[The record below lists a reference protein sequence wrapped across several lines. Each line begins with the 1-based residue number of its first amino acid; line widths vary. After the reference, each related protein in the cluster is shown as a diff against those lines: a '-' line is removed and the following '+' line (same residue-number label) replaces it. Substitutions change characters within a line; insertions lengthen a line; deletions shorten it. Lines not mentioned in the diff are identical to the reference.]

1 MGGVVLDGFAE
12 YYKAHPN
19 TGWPVSPQMSD
30 AKGLWQRFDSPNHAY
45 RGALMRASASA
56 PIHGVDSRVYDY
68 YVSNPAVR
76 QMVGSATASSSA
88 VKAWTRVGG
97 GTVHPFAGGW
107 VTVANSGAKA
117 VVPASFKP
125 NTRVPGT
132 TKFAWDGM
140 YAHGWPKGLPTTR
153 CAGAA
158 ILTEKGMGYAMGD
171 TRWCPSAK
179 YAQPLTG
186 IPKQPMPYALTS
198 AGGGDAGWNVKIL
211 QRYLGVR
218 DSRGTAHTRFGPLER
233 LTGTTASALA
243 RKRASIG
250 WARTPRLDKGLWN
263 KLGIRTPWDAATEP
277 NQPVLGLA
285 ATRQE
290 RVNTMVSYVRNKTY
304 ANGYEYTYGTAGP
317 GRVGFDC
324 SGLMLAGM
332 YHAGVYPRSANIL
345 DDIVHPTKLT
355 QALYNDTSLK
365 KVPVTQRQPGDLI
378 FYTSNGSASG
388 IGHVGM
394 YVGRDRTFDT
404 ANNGYEGANRDM
416 YWLTRSGS
424 MSIMPYA
431 VRPVAEG

>member
-45 RGALMRASASA
+45 RGALMRASAST
-56 PIHGVDSRVYDY
+56 PIHGVESRVYDY

-153 CAGAA
+153 CGGAA
-158 ILTEKGMGYAMGD
+158 ILTEKGTGYAMGD

-179 YAQPLTG
+179 YAQAEHVREGLRFPTRG
-186 IPKQPMPYALTS
+186 QPGHVQP
-198 AGGGDAGWNVKIL
+198 
-211 QRYLGVR
+211 
-218 DSRGTAHTRFGPLER
+218 R
-233 LTGTTASALA
+233 L
-243 RKRASIG
+243 RASEG
-250 WARTPRLDKGLWN
+250 SPR
-263 KLGIRTPWDAATEP
+263 
-277 NQPVLGLA
+277 
-285 ATRQE
+285 
-290 RVNTMVSYVRNKTY
+290 
-304 ANGYEYTYGTAGP
+304 
-317 GRVGFDC
+317 
-324 SGLMLAGM
+324 
-332 YHAGVYPRSANIL
+332 
-345 DDIVHPTKLT
+345 
-355 QALYNDTSLK
+355 
-365 KVPVTQRQPGDLI
+365 
-378 FYTSNGSASG
+378 
-388 IGHVGM
+388 
-394 YVGRDRTFDT
+394 
-404 ANNGYEGANRDM
+404 
-416 YWLTRSGS
+416 
-424 MSIMPYA
+424 
-431 VRPVAEG
+431 